1 MKVAPREIR
10 ERQESQSR
18 DSFGYKPQVIWGR
31 RERWREQK
39 ELKAPEETR
48 MK

>member
-18 DSFGYKPQVIWGR
+18 GYKPQVIWGR